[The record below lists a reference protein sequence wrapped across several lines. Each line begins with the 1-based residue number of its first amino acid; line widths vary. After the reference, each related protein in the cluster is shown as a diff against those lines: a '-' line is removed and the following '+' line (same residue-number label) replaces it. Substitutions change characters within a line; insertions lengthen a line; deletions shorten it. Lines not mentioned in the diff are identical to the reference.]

1 MNIFDRRYE
10 MMPRAELEQL
20 QLERLQALLVRLK
33 RNVRRAREKIGDT
46 RVESLADLPRL
57 PFTTPEDLVESFPY
71 GMFALPMREIIR
83 LHTTVGPQGKPLVI
97 GHTRND
103 LAQWGRLVARQ
114 LVAISVT
121 ANDVVQMCFGG
132 GVYGAAGYLFGA
144 QAIEASVIAED
155 SAHVDYQIATLQN
168 YRPTVLITT
177 PGNAIELMQVMAQRR
192 LDPQSLQVRTVLLSR
207 PVNRDTR
214 EQLAAGLF
222 ARVQCNFGLGE
233 ILDPGLCVEC
243 AAGHFH
249 VHEDHFLAEVQDGE
263 LVLTTLCR
271 EALPLLRYRTRVACE
286 LNHDKCACGRTS
298 AIIVPGERLDGRL
311 RVNETPLYEGQITE
325 VLARTKAAGQPFTLT
340 VSERRILVAIE
351 ISDDLFAD
359 AVGLIENL
367 KREIESDFLA
377 RLGIEADV
385 RFVSPRSRAVLDTD
399 PG

>member
-1 MNIFDRRYE
+1 MLDVSNYNITIMNVFDRRYE

-46 RVESLADLPRL
+46 RVESLADLARL
-57 PFTTPEDLVESFPY
+57 PFTTPEDMVESFPY

-114 LVAISVT
+114 LVAIGVT

-144 QAIEASVIAED
+144 QVIEASVIAED

-168 YRPTVLITT
+168 FRPTVLITT
-177 PGNAIELMQVMAQRR
+177 PGNALDLMQVMEQRR
-192 LDPQSLQVRTVLLSR
+192 LDPQSLHIRTVLLSR
-207 PVNRDTR
+207 PVDKETR
-214 EQLAAGLF
+214 ERLAAGLF

-233 ILDPGLCVEC
+233 ILNPGLCVEC
-243 AAGHFH
+243 SAGHFH

-271 EALPLLRYRTRVACE
+271 EALPLLRYRTRVRCE
-286 LNHDKCACGRTS
+286 LTRDKCSCGRTG
-298 AIIVPGERLDGRL
+298 ADHRARRAARWPPARQRNPAL
-311 RVNETPLYEGQITE
+311 RRPDC
-325 VLARTKAAGQPFTLT
+325 R
-340 VSERRILVAIE
+340 
-351 ISDDLFAD
+351 
-359 AVGLIENL
+359 
-367 KREIESDFLA
+367 
-377 RLGIEADV
+377 
-385 RFVSPRSRAVLDTD
+385 SPRPDKGRRPAFHLHRVRAAHC
-399 PG
+399 GFH